1 MSCQSDYMIHT
12 VYIKKYV
19 ALVLNIPFFF
29 LKMVCDPNFRVTSL
43 CAKWPG
49 SVHDSRIFRT
59 SGLCQQFENGIH
71 QGLLLGD
78 SGYPCTKYL
87 MTPYRSPAD
96 NCQGNLNRA
105 LCRTRVLIEQ
115 TFGILKRR
123 FNCLHDGLRTTPE
136 QSIKYVTSCVI
147 LHDIG
152 INHNDIIINN
162 NIEELAIADCTGCIN
177 MNPTFDGTAKRNDIA
192 RQFF

>member
-59 SGLCQQFENGIH
+59 SGLCQQFENGNLISFCLF
-71 QGLLLGD
+71 LL
-78 SGYPCTKYL
+78 
-87 MTPYRSPAD
+87 
-96 NCQGNLNRA
+96 
-105 LCRTRVLIEQ
+105 V
-115 TFGILKRR
+115 
-123 FNCLHDGLRTTPE
+123 
-136 QSIKYVTSCVI
+136 
-147 LHDIG
+147 
-152 INHNDIIINN
+152 
-162 NIEELAIADCTGCIN
+162 EL
-177 MNPTFDGTAKRNDIA
+177 
-192 RQFF
+192 